1 MSYRTLEK
9 TEAKATIE
17 QYEAEGEVHVEK
29 KSLTKEEQYLRSQF
43 SKEFSVKGPISPDKD
58 YSLGLKLY
66 VEWLPLGSIDLRQ
79 ASDNGFWRNLTCRVV
94 PDYVLRRWPAKNAPE
109 DPLKLAHSRYYS
121 QDQRNWLK
129 IIWWMIHL
137 SWQGSLSSTE
147 ATLKNLGSDAIS
159 QVVERTGVGG
169 YNVDLCRKIIQKV
182 GEYDNQASAEKALRR
197 AMKLN
202 TMRSQTIIP
211 EFHDKGLEGYVS
223 ALFPDGP
230 KNESRGG
237 RH

>member
-9 TEAKATIE
+9 AEAKATIE

-29 KSLTKEEQYLRSQF
+29 TSLTKEEKSLRNLF
-43 SKEFSVKGPISPDKD
+43 SKEFSVKGPISPEKD
-58 YSLGLKLY
+58 YPLGLKLY
-66 VEWLPLGSIDLRQ
+66 IEWLPLGSIDLRQ
-79 ASDNGFWRNLTCRVV
+79 ASDDGFWRNLTCRVL

-109 DPLKLAHSRYYS
+109 EQLKLAHSRYYN
-121 QDQRNWLK
+121 QAQRNWLK
-129 IIWWMIHL
+129 IIWWMVHL
-137 SWQGSLSSTE
+137 SWQGSRSSTK
-147 ATLKNLGSDAIS
+147 ATLKHLGSDAIS

-169 YNVDLCRKIIQKV
+169 YNVDLCRKIIQKIS
-182 GEYDNQASAEKALRR
+182 EYDSQTSAEKALRR

-211 EFHDKGLEGYVS
+211 EFHDEGLEGYVS
-223 ALFPDGP
+223 SLFPDGP
-230 KNESRGG
+230 KNKSREE